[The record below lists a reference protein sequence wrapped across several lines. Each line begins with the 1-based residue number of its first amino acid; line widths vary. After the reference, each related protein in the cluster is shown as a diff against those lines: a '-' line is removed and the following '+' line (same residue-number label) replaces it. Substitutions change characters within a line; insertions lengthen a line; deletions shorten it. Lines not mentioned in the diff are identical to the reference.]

1 MEIIYMDQDKLLEC
15 MEEIKA
21 IAQSQQNQMTKE
33 EVHQYLS
40 GMELHEDQFDAVYQY
55 LAMNGITISGYHP
68 SVSFEET
75 TAPEEDIY
83 ETNRIQEDTL
93 EEYTNSSD
101 NQECS
106 GNTADGQETRRR
118 ISKAERNLELYR
130 REVSALA
137 SHSGAELAAL
147 WDCFLSG
154 DTSSKEALVH
164 EQLDQVFRIAKTY
177 EKRGIALDE
186 MIAEGNVGI
195 LMALERIG
203 GTPSDFRKGTAPD
216 LEHIHAVIEE
226 EIRLA
231 IENMIDSVTAAKDWE
246 STVLAKTNLLHEAAK
261 YLAEENGREAT
272 PWELA
277 EYTRIPLAEIHD
289 LLDLRAS
296 SERKTKHEKPQQ

>member
-1 MEIIYMDQDKLLEC
+1 
-15 MEEIKA
+15 
-21 IAQSQQNQMTKE
+21 MTG
-33 EVHQYLS
+33 VQ
-40 GMELHEDQFDAVYQY
+40 
-55 LAMNGITISGYHP
+55 T
-68 SVSFEET
+68 
-75 TAPEEDIY
+75 
-83 ETNRIQEDTL
+83 
-93 EEYTNSSD
+93 
-101 NQECS
+101 C
-106 GNTADGQETRRR
+106 
-118 ISKAERNLELYR
+118 
-130 REVSALA
+130 ALPI
-137 SHSGAELAAL
+137 
-147 WDCFLSG
+147 C

-186 MIAEGNVGI
+186 MIAEGNIGI

-203 GTPSDFRKGTAPD
+203 GTPSDFRKGSAPD

-246 STVLAKTNLLHEAAK
+246 STLLAKTNLLHEAAK
-261 YLAEENGREAT
+261 YLAGENGREAT

-296 SERKTKHEKPQQ
+296 SERKTKQDRKSVV

>member
-1 MEIIYMDQDKLLEC
+1 MDQNKLLEC
-15 MEEIKA
+15 MEEIKS

-40 GMELHEDQFDAVYQY
+40 DMELHDDQFDAVYQY
-55 LAMNGITISGYHP
+55 LTMNGITISGYHP
-68 SVSFEET
+68 SFSLEEPP
-75 TAPEEDIY
+75 APEEDIY
-83 ETNRIQEDTL
+83 KTDHMKGGTI
-93 EEYTNSSD
+93 EEYTDLSD
-101 NQECS
+101 NQRHS
-106 GNTADGQETRRR
+106 GNTGDGQETKRR

-130 REVSALA
+130 REVAALA

-147 WDCFLSG
+147 WDCFLAG

-186 MIAEGNVGI
+186 MIAEGNIGI
-195 LMALERIG
+195 LMALERISS
-203 GTPSDFRKGTAPD
+203 TPSDFRRDNAPD
-216 LEHIHAVIEE
+216 LERIHAVIEE

-261 YLAEENGREAT
+261 YLAEENGREAA

-277 EYTRIPLAEIHD
+277 EYTKIPLAEIHD

>member
-1 MEIIYMDQDKLLEC
+1 MDQNKLLEC
-15 MEEIKA
+15 MEEIKS

-33 EVHQYLS
+33 EIHRYLS
-40 GMELHEDQFDAVYQY
+40 DMELHEDQFDAVYQY

-68 SVSFEET
+68 SASFQEIPSADDSINET
-75 TAPEEDIY
+75 ENATGNAPEE
-83 ETNRIQEDTL
+83 
-93 EEYTNSSD
+93 YTSLSGSPDD
-101 NQECS
+101 ND
-106 GNTADGQETRRR
+106 NTAQDQGAKHR

-130 REVSALA
+130 REVSALT
-137 SHSGAELAAL
+137 SHNGAELAAL
-147 WDCFLSG
+147 WDCFLAG
-154 DTSSKEALVH
+154 DASTKEALVH
-164 EQLDQVFRIAKTY
+164 EQLDKVFQIAKSY

-186 MIAEGNVGI
+186 MIAEGNIGI

-203 GTPSDFRKGTAPD
+203 GAPADFRKGTAPD
-216 LEHIHAVIEE
+216 LERIHSVIEE

-277 EYTRIPLAEIHD
+277 EYTKIPLAEIHD
-289 LLDLRAS
+289 LLDLRS
-296 SERKTKHEKPQQ
+296 TSERKAKP

>member
-1 MEIIYMDQDKLLEC
+1 MDQNKLLEC
-15 MEEIKA
+15 MEEIKT

-33 EVHQYLS
+33 EIHRYLS
-40 GMELHEDQFDAVYQY
+40 DMELHEDQFDAVYQY

-68 SVSFEET
+68 SASTAFQDISSGDDSTNESET
-75 TAPEEDIY
+75 AADSIPSEYTSLSGSPDDKDY
-83 ETNRIQEDTL
+83 TSEDT
-93 EEYTNSSD
+93 
-101 NQECS
+101 
-106 GNTADGQETRRR
+106 GAKRR

-147 WDCFLSG
+147 WDCFLTG
-154 DTSSKEALVH
+154 DTSTKEALVH
-164 EQLDQVFRIAKTY
+164 EQLDKVFQIAKSY

-186 MIAEGNVGI
+186 MIAEGNIGI
-195 LMALERIG
+195 LMALERISG
-203 GTPSDFRKGTAPD
+203 APADFRKGTAPD
-216 LEHIHAVIEE
+216 LDRIHSVIEE

-277 EYTRIPLAEIHD
+277 EYTKIPLAEIHD
-289 LLDLRAS
+289 LLDLRS
-296 SERKTKHEKPQQ
+296 ISERKSK

>member
-1 MEIIYMDQDKLLEC
+1 MDQNKLLEC
-15 MEEIKA
+15 MEEIKT

-33 EVHQYLS
+33 EIHRYLS
-40 GMELHEDQFDAVYQY
+40 DMELQEDQFDAVYQY
-55 LAMNGITISGYHP
+55 LTMNGITISGYHP
-68 SVSFEET
+68 STFFPSAPSPDDDNRGVQNVSGST
-75 TAPEEDIY
+75 PA
-83 ETNRIQEDTL
+83 
-93 EEYTNSSD
+93 EYTALSD
-101 NQECS
+101 IPDGDDTASKNQE
-106 GNTADGQETRRR
+106 TKHR

-130 REVSALA
+130 REVSALT

-147 WDCFLSG
+147 WDCFLAG
-154 DTSSKEALVH
+154 DASTKEALIH
-164 EQLDQVFRIAKTY
+164 EQLDKVFRIAKSY

-186 MIAEGNVGI
+186 MIAEGNIGI

-203 GTPSDFRKGTAPD
+203 GTPADFRKGTAPD
-216 LEHIHAVIEE
+216 LDRIHSVIEE

-277 EYTRIPLAEIHD
+277 EYTKIPLAEIHD
-289 LLDLRAS
+289 LLDLRS
-296 SERKTKHEKPQQ
+296 TSERKSK

>member
-1 MEIIYMDQDKLLEC
+1 MDQDKLLEC

-137 SHSGAELAAL
+137 SHSGADSSLYPVRL
-147 WDCFLSG
+147 SVFL
-154 DTSSKEALVH
+154 
-164 EQLDQVFRIAKTY
+164 
-177 EKRGIALDE
+177 
-186 MIAEGNVGI
+186 
-195 LMALERIG
+195 
-203 GTPSDFRKGTAPD
+203 
-216 LEHIHAVIEE
+216 
-226 EIRLA
+226 
-231 IENMIDSVTAAKDWE
+231 
-246 STVLAKTNLLHEAAK
+246 
-261 YLAEENGREAT
+261 
-272 PWELA
+272 
-277 EYTRIPLAEIHD
+277 
-289 LLDLRAS
+289 
-296 SERKTKHEKPQQ
+296 